1 MTPFVLVKKNT
12 QCGLEPENFTFAR
25 QPIYEPPAEI
35 VRPAQTRGSNQPA
48 EPDSSLTV
56 STPTATPVAITFA
69 TPTEV
74 TNRRERD
81 RSNVTSGSST
91 TPIDDGSTLVEGR
104 AKRKRVAPTR
114 FEDEDFPEAS
124 PVKKKPL
131 TVKVTEKTPSTLV
144 TSSSSPQVTP
154 PIKISMKSTTSGG
167 IKTPIIVTTPV
178 VTQPVVKPPPQQP
191 QVTTPK
197 ERTEGPATTTTV
209 TITTSSTPIA
219 KTESIQEETTPTI
232 TVTTSITTDQS
243 KSGTANGTEAESNK
257 DQVVITTAPPVTTVS
272 QPQLVVKKPITQ
284 PKSSI
289 LETNL
294 TRQFKP

>member
-1 MTPFVLVKKNT
+1 MTPFILVKKNT

-81 RSNVTSGSST
+81 RSNVTSAGST
-91 TPIDDGSTLVEGR
+91 TPVDDGSTLVEGR

-114 FEDEDFPEAS
+114 FEDEDFAEAS

-144 TSSSSPQVTP
+144 TSSSAQVTP

-167 IKTPIIVTTPV
+167 IRTPIIVTTPV
-178 VTQPVVKPPPQQP
+178 VTQPVVKPPPQQA

-197 ERTEGPATTTTV
+197 EKTEAPATTTTV
-209 TITTSSTPIA
+209 TITTSGTPIV
-219 KTESIQEETTPTI
+219 KTESAQEETAPTI
-232 TVTTSITTDQS
+232 TVTTSNTTDQS

-257 DQVVITTAPPVTTVS
+257 DEVVITTAPPVITVS
-272 QPQLVVKKPITQ
+272 QPQPVVKKPIAQQ